1 MAARPCIFLDRDG
14 TLVEDKGYVHRVEDL
29 VVLPHV
35 QAGLAR
41 LKTAGFLLIVVTNQS
56 GVARGLYPE
65 SAVHAF
71 HAALNQQLG
80 AAAAIDA
87 FYYCPY
93 HVDGVVAEFA
103 RESPLRKPDIGMFEA
118 ARGDHEIDV
127 ELSYMIGDRELDV
140 EFARRAGLRPV
151 LLEGGATPRRAG
163 LSDVKPAL
171 GHEAPSDAGPAL
183 CRDPAS
189 ASLEPAAV
197 MPRGAAPANKRSVL
211 LARDMEDAAEQ
222 IFADAHS

>member
-41 LKTAGFLLIVVTNQS
+41 LKAAGYLLIVVTNQS

-65 SAVHAF
+65 LAVHTF
-71 HAALNQQLG
+71 HTALNQQLG

-93 HVDGVVAEFA
+93 HIAGSVSEFA
-103 RESPLRKPDIGMFEA
+103 RESPLRKPDIGMFHAAMADHAIDREA
-118 ARGDHEIDV
+118 
-127 ELSYMIGDRELDV
+127 SYMIGDRAIDL
-140 EFARRAGLRPV
+140 EFARRAGLRAV
-151 LLEGGATPRRAG
+151 LVGR
-163 LSDVKPAL
+163 
-171 GHEAPSDAGPAL
+171 
-183 CRDPAS
+183 
-189 ASLEPAAV
+189 
-197 MPRGAAPANKRSVL
+197 AAPDDVSGARVL
-211 LARDMEDAAEQ
+211 LARDLEDAAEQ
-222 IFADAHS
+222 ILAGARA